1 MLRAGLFR
9 RAVPGFSI
17 EEFTMKMILAA
28 AILAATAF
36 AAPSFAQ
43 EKKDGHYEWQE
54 RYVPGPNK
62 SNIASRTRVWVRDA
76 ASQMAHCDCAMMK
89 SDAADCMKSMF
100 GKATMPSEG

>member
-1 MLRAGLFR
+1 MRMF
-9 RAVPGFSI
+9 F
-17 EEFTMKMILAA
+17 AA
-28 AILAATAF
+28 AVLAATAF

-43 EKKDGHYEWQE
+43 EKTGGHYEWQE

-62 SNIASRTRVWVRDA
+62 SNINPRTRVWMKDA

-89 SDAADCMKSMF
+89 SDAADCMKAMS

>member
-1 MLRAGLFR
+1 MR
-9 RAVPGFSI
+9 
-17 EEFTMKMILAA
+17 MIFAA

-43 EKKDGHYEWQE
+43 EKIGGHYEWQE

-62 SNIASRTRVWVRDA
+62 SNITPRTRVWVKDA
-76 ASQMAHCDCAMMK
+76 ASQMAHCDCPMMK
-89 SDAADCMKSMF
+89 ANASDCMMSMS